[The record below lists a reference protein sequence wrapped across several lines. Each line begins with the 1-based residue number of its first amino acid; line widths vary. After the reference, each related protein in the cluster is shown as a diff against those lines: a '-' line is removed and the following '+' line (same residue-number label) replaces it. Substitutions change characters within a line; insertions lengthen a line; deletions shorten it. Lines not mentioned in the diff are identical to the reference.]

1 MNRKIMIRHAVI
13 SVVMILSF
21 ISAYQGVKAV
31 SNVSIPGQ
39 WYSNS
44 SAVGYWQSN
53 PYVYITNLGNWSVVS
68 YVNRAVNAWNNA
80 GIRSSV
86 TNTASNA
93 NISYYGGTKAQL
105 NAIGF
110 SYDGETTGQTII
122 LSKWLAATR
131 DGSAPIYRISSAM
144 ASTCKGSDYP
154 VNATMHEY
162 GHALGWYGHFPE
174 NSNMVMYKR
183 ENGVETLGSE
193 EKYHLTRVY
202 NVMR

>member
-13 SVVMILSF
+13 SVIMILSF

-31 SNVSIPGQ
+31 SNVSIPGT
-39 WYSNS
+39 WYSDQ

-53 PYVYITNLGNWSVVS
+53 PNVYVTNLGNWSVVS
-68 YVNRAVNAWNNA
+68 YVNRAVNAWNDA
-80 GIRSSV
+80 GIHSSV

-110 SYDGETTGQTII
+110 SYDASTTGQTKV
-122 LSKWLAATR
+122 LSQTLAATR
-131 DGSAPIYRISSAM
+131 SGSAPIYRISSAM
-144 ASTCKGSDYP
+144 ASTCKGSNHP

-162 GHALGWYGHFPE
+162 GHALGWYGHFPN
-174 NSNMVMYKR
+174 NSNMVMYAS
-183 ENGVETLGSE
+183 ENGVVTLGSE